1 MSICPSKVVLYCT
14 IPCLLPLLLP
24 VSCILAFGTHLRL
37 GTITKM
43 LSFFGKGDQKK
54 QPGSGG
60 PVVRRVITK
69 KPIPPK
75 APISTTSTSTP
86 SRPSTSS
93 SSYKNGSS
101 SAQSNRPKT
110 QLSSIKGKEKAS
122 ISQSQSRAAS
132 SPVKRPVK
140 RKAESA
146 RIESESES
154 DSNSDSS
161 GDDATALFGS
171 MKKVKRIGNSSTPR
185 PLAGEELV
193 GKNRTLFQY
202 RSEGDIPEW
211 EGFNPGEEIVR
222 GVRKGWENK
231 GDDEGRVRSLLD
243 KYAACAFLPFSH
255 IYTRV
260 LG

>member
-1 MSICPSKVVLYCT
+1 
-14 IPCLLPLLLP
+14 
-24 VSCILAFGTHLRL
+24 
-37 GTITKM
+37 M

-75 APISTTSTSTP
+75 SSTSTSTSTSTP
-86 SRPSTSS
+86 SRPLIS

-101 SAQSNRPKT
+101 STQSKPKLYT
-110 QLSSIKGKEKAS
+110 SSSSSKGKEKAS
-122 ISQSQSRAAS
+122 LPPPRPAS

-140 RKAESA
+140 RKIEST

-154 DSNSDSS
+154 ESS
-161 GDDATALFGS
+161 GEDADALFGS
-171 MKKVKRIGNSSTPR
+171 AKKVKRIGLSSTPR
-185 PLAGEELV
+185 PLAGDEYV
-193 GKNRTLFQY
+193 GKDRVLF
-202 RSEGDIPEW
+202 RFRDESGAAEW
-211 EGFNPGEEIVR
+211 EGFTPGEEIVR

-243 KYAACAFLPFSH
+243 KYAACTSLFSGSG
-255 IYTRV
+255 IGA
-260 LG
+260 LS